1 MRMPSETEVRARLE
15 NSRKELL
22 DLSLRNPL
30 LNYRPLSAR
39 GVEIVGEN
47 SHRIFETIVTERK
60 TMTFLPAGQD
70 EEDGALNLPW
80 DESEAAIWMR
90 KGNFDSLDTSV
101 TGAGLRNTAQLTV
114 DIWAEYERDPER
126 VLAEALRAY
135 LNLERQTDT

>member
-47 SHRIFETIVTERK
+47 SH
-60 TMTFLPAGQD
+60 QD
-70 EEDGALNLPW
+70 
-80 DESEAAIWMR
+80 
-90 KGNFDSLDTSV
+90 F
-101 TGAGLRNTAQLTV
+101 
-114 DIWAEYERDPER
+114 
-126 VLAEALRAY
+126 
-135 LNLERQTDT
+135 